1 MMQRRTFAS
10 LLPAAL
16 AAQQKQIPVALLT
29 HADGPHLSAYLEAL
43 AKTPE
48 AQPVTLCDPSGQT
61 EPAARKALGARLT
74 AVYRDP
80 SQLLNREKPA
90 MALVTMEARLAPPV
104 IAAALDSGAHVLA
117 EKPACITLRDFET
130 LATQAKRKNRQL
142 LLALANRI
150 DPVIVEAHRV
160 MRSGEIGRIF
170 GIEIHIVA
178 DQTRLTRPA
187 YQQTWTAKKNR
198 AGGGH
203 LIWLGIHWL
212 DLVTYFTGLTVTQ
225 VAAFTNNAGRQPNID
240 VEDSAALAL
249 RYSDGTLAT
258 MNSGYYLDKG
268 YHSMIKIWGAGGWL
282 ELRKH
287 GSEVP
292 LEWYSNRTGKISRY
306 QGPTEP
312 NGYTPFVQ
320 RVTRAFAGIEP
331 IPLTTEDGVRVLK
344 TVFAAYRAAE
354 TGSTVSIS

>member
-1 MMQRRTFAS
+1 MMQRRTFAA
-10 LLPAAL
+10 LLPGAL
-16 AAQQKQIPVALLT
+16 AAQPKQISTALLT
-29 HADGPHLSAYLEAL
+29 HADGPHLSAYLEGL

-48 AQPVTLCDPSGQT
+48 AHPVSLCDPSGQT
-61 EPAARKALGARLT
+61 EAAARKALGSKLT
-74 AVYRDP
+74 AVYRDYGE
-80 SQLLNREKPA
+80 LLRREKPA

-104 IAAALDSGAHVLA
+104 IAAALDYGAHVMA
-117 EKPACITLRDFET
+117 EKPACVNLRDFEA
-130 LATQAKRKNRQL
+130 LAQQAKRKYRQL

-160 MRSGEIGRIF
+160 MRSGEIGRIY

-187 YQQTWTAKKNR
+187 YQQTWTAKKSR

-249 RYSDGTLAT
+249 RYSDGTLGS
-258 MNSGYYLDKG
+258 MSCGYYLDKG

-287 GSEVP
+287 GSAVP
-292 LEWYSNRTGKISRY
+292 LEWYSNRTGKTQRY
-306 QGPTEP
+306 EGATEP
-312 NGYTPFVQ
+312 SGYTPFVQ

-331 IPLTTEDGVRVLK
+331 IPLGTEDGVNVLK

-354 TGSTVSIS
+354 TGTTVTIS